1 MKYHKLTHEQFE
13 ELHHEFAVFLATQ
26 GLDYSNWANIKESE
40 PKYVDDL
47 LDLFSDLVWDK
58 IISECKFLE
67 HISRDQLFLFKND
80 DDKASAIVVKV
91 SNKEIDFASS
101 EGFEWILKH
110 FDSDNVTI
118 YMGSKS
124 YDLSKNDFVYSYLKK
139 GAIQTDGHRFKVL
152 ETYFSNS
159 AK

>member
-1 MKYHKLTHEQFE
+1 LKYHKLTHEQFE
-13 ELHHEFAVFLATQ
+13 ELHQEFAIFLATQ
-26 GLDYSNWANIKESE
+26 GLDYSNWAKIKESE

-80 DDKASAIVVKV
+80 DDKASAIVVKI
-91 SNKEIDFASS
+91 SDKEIDLASS
-101 EGFEWILKH
+101 EGFDWILKH

-118 YMGSKS
+118 HMGSKI
-124 YDLSKNDFVYSYLKK
+124 YDSSKNDFVYSYLKK
-139 GAIQTDGHRFKVL
+139 GAIQTNGYRFKVL
-152 ETYFSNS
+152 ETYFSDS
-159 AK
+159 VK